1 MNSPTE
7 QRLGA
12 ALHDLVADQ
21 PFTPD
26 PAAIEH
32 RARQDRQRRRIITG
46 SAGVVAVAAVAAVG
60 TAVAIPSG
68 SASPAQAGAAHSAAG
83 ASGAHQST
91 ATRSK
96 AAASKTPAAPLSAQ
110 QTLVQTAN
118 LLAASPHPKGDATL
132 FERETAYPG
141 KASINVWDL
150 YADNAKYYYFSQTKS
165 GLPAQVR
172 DNNTQGGGL
181 FAAEVAAATYAENGN
196 LDTAALKMAWAGST
210 GPVPAWIKAQL
221 KDISKGN
228 LQIDN
233 YVWENSEDALV
244 TGAGDPKVE
253 AGVLRLVS
261 ILPDITVTHGTL
273 DGQPTLTITAGQ
285 EEFANS
291 NIPGDTGTGYQ
302 EAMTINTDTG
312 MPVHMV
318 GGTSADAMVTV
329 TYVATRVS
337 LADIAA
343 GKV

>member
-7 QRLGA
+7 QHLGA
-12 ALHDLVADQ
+12 AFRDLVAEQ

-26 PAAIEH
+26 VLAIEH
-32 RARQDRQRRRIITG
+32 RARQARRRRRITVG
-46 SAGVVAVAAVAAVG
+46 SAGAVAVAAVAAVG

-68 SASPAQAGAAHSAAG
+68 PASPAQLGAAGS
-83 ASGAHQST
+83 SGAHQST

-96 AAASKTPAAPLSAQ
+96 AAASKTPAAPPSAQ

-150 YADNAKYYYFSQTKS
+150 YADNGKYYFSRTKS

-181 FAAEVAAATYAENGN
+181 FAEEVAAATYAENGD

-221 KDISKGN
+221 KHISEGN

-261 ILPDITVTHGTL
+261 ILPGITVTHGTV

-285 EEFANS
+285 DEFGNVS
-291 NIPGDTGTGYQ
+291 IPGDTGTGYQ

-318 GGTSADAMVTV
+318 GGTGTDVGVTV

-343 GKV
+343 GKF

>member
-7 QRLGA
+7 EQLGA
-12 ALHDLVADQ
+12 AFRDLVAEQ

-26 PAAIEH
+26 VSAIEH
-32 RARQDRQRRRIITG
+32 RARQARRRARIARGGIG
-46 SAGVVAVAAVAAVG
+46 AGVVAVVAAVG

-68 SASPAQAGAAHSAAG
+68 PASPAQAGAAHSAAG
-83 ASGAHQST
+83 SSGAHQST

-96 AAASKTPAAPLSAQ
+96 AAASKAPAAPPSAQ

-150 YADNAKYYYFSQTKS
+150 YADNGKYYFSRTKS

-172 DNNTQGGGL
+172 DNNTQGGDL
-181 FAAEVAAATYAENGN
+181 FAGEVAAATYAENGN

-221 KDISKGN
+221 KHISEGN

-261 ILPDITVTHGTL
+261 ILPGITVTHGTV

-285 EEFANS
+285 DEFGSAS
-291 NIPGDTGTGYQ
+291 IPGDTETGYQ

-318 GGTSADAMVTV
+318 GGPATDVGVTV